1 MWKKIAAL
9 VIVTLGLLYFIPP
22 VNLLDT
28 HPFYADT
35 KGVSVI
41 AHGSGQGLRPNN
53 TLEAAQLSNK
63 LGAVIELDLH
73 ASKDGHLI
81 VRHDATVD
89 ATTNGEGRIK
99 DKSLADL
106 KQLDAGFRHDPDGNE
121 KYSFRGIGIQIPTL
135 QEVIEG
141 TPRGRYVMEIKQ
153 VEPDISGQLCQQLRD
168 NKIENS
174 TIVASF
180 KDEALE
186 KFRNVCPE
194 VATSMSSNEARTFIV
209 MQKLGLSHLVPVK
222 AYAMQV
228 PPQNSGITVLTDSFL
243 EDAKARGLR
252 VDVWTINDPEY
263 MTQLI
268 DMGVDG
274 IITDYPNRLKELL

>member
-1 MWKKIAAL
+1 MWKKISAL
-9 VIVTLGLLYFIPP
+9 VIVTLVLLYFIPP
-22 VNLLDT
+22 VNKLDT

-35 KGVSVI
+35 SGTAVI

-53 TLEAAQLSNK
+53 TLEAAQLSNQ

-73 ASKDGHLI
+73 SSKDGHLI

-89 ATTNGEGRIK
+89 ATTNGSG
-99 DKSLADL
+99 LL
-106 KQLDAGFRHDPDGNE
+106 KEKTLSELKELDAGFRHDPDGNE

-141 TPRGRYVMEIKQ
+141 TPRGRYVMELKQ
-153 VEPDISGQLCQQLRD
+153 VEPDISVQLCQQLRD
-168 NKIENS
+168 NKIEQS

-186 KFRNVCPE
+186 KFRTACPE
-194 VATSMSSNEARTFIV
+194 VATSMSSNEARTFIL
-209 MQKLGLSHLVPVK
+209 MQKIGLSHLVPVK
-222 AYAMQV
+222 ANAMQV

-243 EDAKARGLR
+243 QDAKARGLK
-252 VDVWTINDPEY
+252 VDVWTINDKDQ
-263 MTQLI
+263 MAQLI